1 MNTGF
6 DNMSYF
12 IRQFKTCKG
21 CTPSAFRKMK
31 HPGAVPIV

>member
-1 MNTGF
+1 MDTGF

-12 IRQFKTCKG
+12 IRQFKHCKG
-21 CTPSAFRKMK
+21 CTPSAFRKME